1 LEIIQQQQSL
11 AVSAWKQK
19 VTDYNQ
25 LVKTRLTFLVV
36 LSAVITYATAAFNNG
51 INWTDML
58 LLATGGFLVTG
69 AANGINQII
78 EKNYD
83 KLMLRTANRPVAT
96 NRMSNMEAAISSSL
110 MGVVGVIIIAN
121 YLNPLAGAIA
131 FISLVLYAFI
141 YTPMKRV
148 SPISVF
154 IGAFPGALPVLIGYT
169 AFSNQLTYEALIL
182 FAVQFFWQFPHFWSI
197 AWILDDDYKR
207 AGFKMLPTHSK
218 DKTSALITLAF
229 TLCLLPIG
237 LMPTFEGYTG
247 IVSGSVAIGG
257 GLLLSYFAFNL
268 YKSCDN
274 KDAKRLMFG
283 SFLYLPLV
291 QFAYLLDKI

>member
-1 LEIIQQQQSL
+1 MEITQQQTI

-36 LSAVITYATAAFNNG
+36 LSAVITYATASFSAG
-51 INWTDML
+51 INAIDL
-58 LLATGGFLVTG
+58 VILAVGGFLVTG

-83 KLMLRTANRPVAT
+83 KLMVRTANRPVAT
-96 NRMSNMEAAISSSL
+96 NRMSNMEAALASSA
-110 MGVVGVIIIAN
+110 MGVAGVIIIAT
-121 YLNPLAGAIA
+121 YLNALAGFIA
-131 FISLVLYAFI
+131 FVSLVLYAFI
-141 YTPMKRV
+141 YTPMKRI

-154 IGAFPGALPVLIGYT
+154 VGAFPGALPVLIGYT
-169 AFSNQLTYEALIL
+169 AFSNQITYEALIL
-182 FAVQFFWQFPHFWSI
+182 FGVQFFWQFPHFWSI

-207 AGFKMLPTHSK
+207 AGFKMLPTHDK

-229 TLCLLPIG
+229 TVCLLPIG
-237 LMPTFEGYTG
+237 LMPTFEGFSG
-247 IVSGSVAIGG
+247 ITSGIIAIAG
-257 GLLLSYFAFNL
+257 GLVLSYFAWRL
-268 YKSCDN
+268 YQTCDN
-274 KDAKRLMFG
+274 KDAKRLMFA

-291 QFAYLLDKI
+291 QFAYLFDKI

>member
-1 LEIIQQQQSL
+1 M

-36 LSAVITYATAAFNNG
+36 LSAVITYATASFSAG
-51 INWTDML
+51 INAIDL
-58 LLATGGFLVTG
+58 VILAVGGFLVTG

-83 KLMLRTANRPVAT
+83 KLMVRTANRPVAT
-96 NRMSNMEAAISSSL
+96 NRMSNMEAALASSA
-110 MGVVGVIIIAN
+110 MGVAGVIIIAT
-121 YLNPLAGAIA
+121 YLNALAGFIA
-131 FISLVLYAFI
+131 FVSLVLYAFI
-141 YTPMKRV
+141 YTPMKRI

-154 IGAFPGALPVLIGYT
+154 VGAFPGALPVLIGYT
-169 AFSNQLTYEALIL
+169 AFSNQITYEALIL
-182 FAVQFFWQFPHFWSI
+182 FGVQFFWQFPHFWSI

-207 AGFKMLPTHSK
+207 AGFKMLPTHDK

-229 TLCLLPIG
+229 TVCLLPIG
-237 LMPTFEGYTG
+237 LMPTFEGFSG
-247 IVSGSVAIGG
+247 ITSGIIAIAG
-257 GLLLSYFAFNL
+257 GLVLSYFAWRL
-268 YKSCDN
+268 YQTCDN
-274 KDAKRLMFG
+274 KDAKRLMFA

-291 QFAYLLDKI
+291 QFAYLFDKI